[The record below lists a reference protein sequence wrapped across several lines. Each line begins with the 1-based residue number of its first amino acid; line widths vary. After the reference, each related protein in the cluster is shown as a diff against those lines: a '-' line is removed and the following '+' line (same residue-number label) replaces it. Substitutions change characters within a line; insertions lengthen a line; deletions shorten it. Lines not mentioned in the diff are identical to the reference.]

1 MFCLYST
8 NIVPCAA
15 GGRGGEKSGRKKLGP
30 FPAVFYP
37 TFFVCSL
44 RSRSMKYIGRVS
56 HARER
61 ENTRGFTLAC
71 LPPSHSTHF
80 GERYIFFTRIPC
92 RLGSFWMNNLDAEP
106 KFRSFYWQP
115 VGFSHFR
122 QNTAISGPIKFL
134 TGLLKK
140 ALTMRN
146 HRYQG
151 FSASELAEGLAQ
163 IAVNDNNKKTV
174 WCVLNSM

>member
-80 GERYIFFTRIPC
+80 FRAPATQN
-92 RLGSFWMNNLDAEP
+92 RLHLLPEKMRLFLMTYLCVIRTKKDRKGPASFCSKLVYE
-106 KFRSFYWQP
+106 K
-115 VGFSHFR
+115 VKG
-122 QNTAISGPIKFL
+122 
-134 TGLLKK
+134 
-140 ALTMRN
+140 
-146 HRYQG
+146 
-151 FSASELAEGLAQ
+151 
-163 IAVNDNNKKTV
+163 
-174 WCVLNSM
+174 